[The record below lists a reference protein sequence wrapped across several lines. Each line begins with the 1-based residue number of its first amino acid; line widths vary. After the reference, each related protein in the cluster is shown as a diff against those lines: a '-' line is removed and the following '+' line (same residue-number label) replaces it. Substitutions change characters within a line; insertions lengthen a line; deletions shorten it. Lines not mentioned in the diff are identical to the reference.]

1 MQKINK
7 IFFSSVKFKMGL
19 EHLLEEFYHA
29 KDRLKELEDIINEYK
44 DKIEDE
50 MDRERLEYLE
60 TDNYYVER
68 RKMSSETLKK
78 SDCPKEVWNEYATR
92 HSYTG
97 LYIKKK
103 GEKRR
108 SRSPRRR

>member
-1 MQKINK
+1 
-7 IFFSSVKFKMGL
+7 MGL
-19 EHLLEEFYHA
+19 ESLLEEFYQA
-29 KDRLKELEDIINEYK
+29 KDRLKELEDIVNEYK

-50 MDRERLEYLE
+50 MDKQRTEYIE
-60 TDNYYVER
+60 TDKYLVER

-78 SDCPKEVWNEYATR
+78 SDCPSNVWAECATR

-103 GEKRR
+103 GERRR
-108 SRSPRRR
+108 SRSPRRRRSRK

>member
-1 MQKINK
+1 
-7 IFFSSVKFKMGL
+7 MGL

-29 KDRLKELEDIINEYK
+29 KDRLKELEDIVNEYK
-44 DKIEDE
+44 DKIENE
-50 MDRERLEYLE
+50 MDIQRQEYLE
-60 TDNYYVER
+60 TDEYYIER
-68 RKMSSETLKK
+68 KRLSTETLKK
-78 SDCPKEVWNEYATR
+78 SDCPAEIWNEYSTR

-108 SRSPRRR
+108 RSRSPRRRSRK

>member
-1 MQKINK
+1 
-7 IFFSSVKFKMGL
+7 MGL

-29 KDRLKELEDIINEYK
+29 KDRLKELEDIVNEYK

-50 MDRERLEYLE
+50 MDKERLEYLE

-78 SDCPKEVWNEYATR
+78 SDCPKEIWNEYATR

-108 SRSPRRR
+108 SRSPRRRSRSSSRR